1 MIEKLLKL
9 VIDNNASDLHISAGE
24 PPILRMNGHLQR
36 TEFAPLTNEQV
47 KSLCYSFLNKQQQEI
62 LETTHEIDL
71 AYGVPKLGRFRI
83 NVYKD
88 RLGYAAALRIITEKI
103 PSLEQLGLPATTKD
117 IAQLPRGLVLVTGP
131 TGSGKS
137 TTLAA
142 IIDWINTHRAEHIL
156 TIEDPIEFVHSSK
169 KSLIN
174 QREIGSN
181 THSFQAALR
190 SALRE
195 DPDVILIGEM
205 RDLETISLAV
215 TAAETGHLV
224 FGTLHTS
231 SAASTI
237 DRLIDVFPPEQQ
249 TQIRIQLS
257 NSLKAV
263 LSQTLVP
270 KKDNSGRS
278 MAMEIMAVTPGI
290 ANMVREGK
298 TAQIYSSIQTGRK
311 EGMQTLES
319 SLAELYQKGLV
330 RIEDIVAKTSKVDQL
345 RNLLGADVV
354 TNDMIGG

>member
-9 VIDNNASDLHISAGE
+9 VVDNGASDLHLATNE
-24 PPILRMNGHLQR
+24 PPILRVNGHLSR
-36 TEFAPLTNEQV
+36 TEFAPLNRDQV
-47 KSLCYSFLNKQQQEI
+47 KSICYTLLTKHQQEI
-62 LETTHEIDL
+62 LETTHELDL
-71 AYGVPKLGRFRI
+71 AYGIPGLGRFRV

-88 RLGYAAALRIITEKI
+88 RLGYSAALRTITEKI
-103 PSLEQLGLPATTKD
+103 PSLDQLGLPNSCKD

-156 TIEDPIEFVHSSK
+156 TIEDPIEFIHNSK

-174 QREIGSN
+174 QREIGTD
-181 THSFQAALR
+181 THSFNAALR

-224 FGTLHTS
+224 FATLHTS
-231 SAASTI
+231 SAATTI
-237 DRLIDVFPPEQQ
+237 DRLIDVFPAEQQ

-263 LSQTLVP
+263 LSQTLLP
-270 KKDNSGRS
+270 KKDGTGRS
-278 MAMEIMAVTPGI
+278 MAMEIMSVTPAI
-290 ANMVREGK
+290 ANLIREGK
-298 TAQIYSSIQTGRK
+298 TSQIYSAIQTGRK
-311 EGMQTLES
+311 EGMQTLEAA
-319 SLAELYQKGLV
+319 LADLYKQGLC
-330 RIEDIVAKTSKVDQL
+330 RLEDILAKSSKVDQL
-345 RNLLGADVV
+345 RNLLGADLI
-354 TNDMIGG
+354 TADMG